1 LRTKDY
7 RRLWEIH
14 IHDRGNACEQS
25 PCRRFSQNHSKKMP
39 YEDFKKPGNQ
49 KSKFENG
56 NGKFEIISVDE
67 TIFQI

>member
-1 LRTKDY
+1 
-7 RRLWEIH
+7 
-14 IHDRGNACEQS
+14 
-25 PCRRFSQNHSKKMP
+25 MP